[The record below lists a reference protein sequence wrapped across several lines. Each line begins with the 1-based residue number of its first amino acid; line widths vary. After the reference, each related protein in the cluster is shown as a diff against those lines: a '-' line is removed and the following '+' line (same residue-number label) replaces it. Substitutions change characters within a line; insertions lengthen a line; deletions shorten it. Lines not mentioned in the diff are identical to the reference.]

1 MNLYNYLTK
10 FKIYLKKY
18 VVNLIKK
25 KNNKFYNNF
34 FTAYMKSYKSHL
46 INKI

>member
-1 MNLYNYLTK
+1 MK

-18 VVNLIKK
+18 LVNLNNKK
-25 KNNKFYNNF
+25 HNKFYHNF